1 MVFLTGVIPEADA
14 GGIVSVVAAVQ
25 AKRPEVVMAAVSVK
39 IKKVFMSFT
48 SSLERGPVMEL
59 ADY

>member
-1 MVFLTGVIPEADA
+1 MVFLTGVIPEAET

-39 IKKVFMSFT
+39 SRKVFMTFT

>member
-1 MVFLTGVIPEADA
+1 MVFLTGVIPEAET

-25 AKRPEVVMAAVSVK
+25 AKRPEMVMAAVSDK
-39 IKKVFMSFT
+39 SRKVFMTFT